1 MYMQP
6 SGLLSFKP
14 INTYS
19 QGDVTNTQNAYGQ
32 SQNAYQNAQGVQQDF
47 TKNMQSGSDMYA
59 QNQQA
64 GNQWAGYD
72 PTRLQSALKTVQQT
86 QNVIAGL
93 PQSVTAQGSNYGA
106 TAGNLAGQY
115 SGMMN
120 NLNPALAAQT
130 NNVAQN
136 QATQAA
142 AGNYAQGATTAGVQ
156 VQQQKLSGLQNI
168 TQNAL
173 TQMDQARQVMQN
185 MQTLYQQQGQFNADE
200 QAKYTAANA
209 AYTQAMAAA
218 NLAGQQA
225 AQIQQQIKFSQA
237 AADAALKATTPQAV
251 AQNNALKSSQSYLN
265 SQGANGQQWTNQDAN
280 AVRNYTT
287 PQSNLDKVKASGNP
301 LQVMPSLLSLMFTG
315 Q

>member
-1 MYMQP
+1 MAT
-6 SGLLSFKP
+6 GLLSFKP
-14 INTYS
+14 LDQFN
-19 QGDVTNTQNAYGQ
+19 QGQVDSSTNAYNQ
-32 SQNAYQNAQGVQQDF
+32 ANTAYQGAQNQQQDF

-72 PTRLQSALKTVQQT
+72 PARLQTALKTVQQT

-93 PQSVTAQGSNYGA
+93 PQTVNAQGSNYGA

-142 AGNYAQGATTAGVQ
+142 AGNYAQSATSAGVQ
-156 VQQQKLSGLQNI
+156 VQQQKLTGLQNL

-173 TQMDQARQVMQN
+173 AQMDQARQVMQN
-185 MQTLYQQQGQFNADE
+185 YQTLYQSQGQFNSDE
-200 QAKYTAANA
+200 QAKYAQANA
-209 AYTQAMAAA
+209 AYMQAQAAA
-218 NLAGQQA
+218 NLASTQA
-225 AQIQQQIKFSQA
+225 QQIQQSIRLTQA
-237 AADAALKATTPQAV
+237 AADAAAKQSTPAAIAQSNAV
-251 AQNNALKSSQSYLN
+251 KGSQSFLN
-265 SQGANGQQWTNQDAN
+265 SQGANGKNWTSQDA
-280 AVRNYTT
+280 
-287 PQSNLDKVKASGNP
+287 SNLANYQTAPSWVDTIQHG
-301 LQVMPSLLSLMFTG
+301 SLLNGLGAAFNQVINHNG
-315 Q
+315 LWG